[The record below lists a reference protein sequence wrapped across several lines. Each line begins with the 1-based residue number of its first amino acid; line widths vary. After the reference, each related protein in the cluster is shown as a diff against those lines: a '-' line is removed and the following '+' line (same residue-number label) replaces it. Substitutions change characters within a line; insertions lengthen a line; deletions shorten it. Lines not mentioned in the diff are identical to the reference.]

1 MVNVQY
7 VIVESLPYHDSRK
20 TLYGECEELMGILG
34 NHEDECEESH
44 GILHKEWMDEDDD
57 KGIMHKD
64 WMDEP
69 EPPGIFHKH
78 SEMCEHDEDD

>member
-1 MVNVQY
+1 M
-7 VIVESLPYHDSRK
+7 
-20 TLYGECEELMGILG
+20 
-34 NHEDECEESH
+34 

-57 KGIMHKD
+57 TGIMHKD

-69 EPPGIFHKH
+69 EPPGILHKH